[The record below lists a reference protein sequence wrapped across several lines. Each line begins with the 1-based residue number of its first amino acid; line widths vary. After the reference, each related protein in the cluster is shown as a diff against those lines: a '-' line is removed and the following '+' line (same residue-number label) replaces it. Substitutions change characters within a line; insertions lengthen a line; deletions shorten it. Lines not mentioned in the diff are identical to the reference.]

1 MNLQKPKISINISD
15 IGVLFSAAA
24 VVGYGIYYVYATSY
38 NQYYELPMNFVE
50 LKMENL
56 AFVVVLTVLA
66 MGFLL
71 VIPEYCMFIF
81 ENNPHLNAKKE
92 MFKKVLGI
100 PIALIITIVGMLS
113 LFCLE
118 LPQYSLEMTFLII
131 FLFVTIYWRLDKKL
145 PPRLTISLCILL
157 VGGFSIMLGSFS
169 AAEKDSY
176 LIMDSEID
184 QNFVVINTFQDK
196 FIIAPVD
203 LHKKEIIPRFQFID
217 MNSKEEYELVH
228 TGKLKVK
235 KMKAE
240 K

>member
-56 AFVVVLTVLA
+56 SFVIVLTVLA

-71 VIPEYCMFIF
+71 VIPDYCKFIF
-81 ENNPHLNAKKE
+81 ENNPHLNTKKE
-92 MFKKVLGI
+92 LFQKVL
-100 PIALIITIVGMLS
+100 LIITIVGVLS
-113 LFCLE
+113 LFGLE
-118 LPQYSLEMTFLII
+118 LPQYSLEMAFLVI
-131 FLFVTIYWRLDKKL
+131 FIFMTIYWRLDNKL
-145 PPRLTISLCILL
+145 PPRLTISICILL
-157 VGGFSIMLGSFS
+157 VGGLSVMFGSFS

-176 LIMDSEID
+176 LIMDSAND
-184 QNFVVINTFQDK
+184 QSFVIIKTFQDK
-196 FIIAPVD
+196 FIIAPVN
-203 LHKKEIIPRFQFID
+203 LHKKEITPRFQFID
-217 MNSKEEYELVH
+217 MNSKEEYALVH

-235 KMKAE
+235 KVTAE
-240 K
+240 NMINDF